1 MFEIRFARSVGKD
14 LEKLPVFYQN
24 IIMDKIKENLSYE
37 PSIPSKNRKIL
48 INLIPPWDAVPP
60 IWELRVGNYRVFY
73 DVSESEKTVY
83 VRSILKKSGGKTTE
97 DIL

>member
-1 MFEIRFARSVGKD
+1 M
-14 LEKLPVFYQN
+14 EKLPVFYQN